1 MLPLQYYD
9 DTAGILRNVI
19 LSAIAPHRMSASPM
33 PQGAFTR
40 QDSAAGPTVLPMS
53 SPLDEPMFSA
63 FDDDVADS

>member
-1 MLPLQYYD
+1 
-9 DTAGILRNVI
+9 
-19 LSAIAPHRMSASPM
+19 MSASPM